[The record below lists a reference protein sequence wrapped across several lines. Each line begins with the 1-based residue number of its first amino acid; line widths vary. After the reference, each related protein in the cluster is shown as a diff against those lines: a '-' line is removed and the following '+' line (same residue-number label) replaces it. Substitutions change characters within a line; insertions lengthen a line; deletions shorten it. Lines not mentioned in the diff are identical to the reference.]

1 MPFHSCVLLSSPEG
15 LCVAFTGGKD
25 CTVLLPLCLAVMKS
39 KGLSFKRLKALYVAP
54 KNSFAEVEAFIEQS
68 VKR

>member
-1 MPFHSCVLLSSPEG
+1 M
-15 LCVAFTGGKD
+15 AFTGGKD

-39 KGLSFKRLKALYVAP
+39 KSLSSKRLKALYVAP
-54 KNSFAEVEAFIEQS
+54 KNSFTEVETFIEQS